1 MSTHHIQRSALGVW
15 AILVPVVAFGQAEYK
30 GSIGGVITDPSGAVI
45 PGATVTITENGTNAS
60 KTVKT
65 QAAGNY
71 LFPNLRPSSY
81 TLKAEAQGFRAVERK
96 DVILQVDQRATLNL
110 ALSMAG
116 VTSVVEVRE
125 AAPLLDTGSPSLGT
139 DVNNQ
144 MVSQVPLPGRDFF
157 GLVFLNAGVTETTGS
172 GITDGYPTGTNFVS
186 NGQRNATAEI
196 RMDGAPISA
205 PEQGEGATSNVY
217 YEPSVEVVQEFKV
230 QSNSF
235 SAEFG
240 NNGGTIVNMVLK
252 SGTNAFHGSGWWFGQ
267 RTWLDANDFFNNAT
281 GIPRPEH
288 KHDQYGASLGG
299 PIRKNKTFFFID
311 FERVIDTSP
320 IQILA
325 TVPTPAERLGD
336 FSNTQIVDPN
346 SGNLVPDLIF
356 NPLQVSNGMRAAFP
370 GNVIG
375 PQWIDPVGQNV
386 INLYPLPNQ
395 PGNADGTNNFR
406 TTIPA
411 PSKSLQFDAK
421 LDHQLNDRMHLSGR
435 FSHAHSSSSTPLVFG
450 DGEFNDG
457 TNYLTDVNNA
467 SLEYNWNIRPTT
479 LLSARLAIDRVYG
492 PGYTNYPDPLHYG
505 FPSILDTANPG
516 IVRMPG
522 ILMDSPWTSLYDQC
536 CVDTHF
542 AHTLWTYS
550 AALELTRG
558 RHALKFGGEQRPF
571 FNNFQQPSY
580 PTGYFHFAQSVTE
593 NVIGAFNPVQGNPF
607 ADLLVGMGD
616 YGGIAIYPAVANK
629 SLETGFFA
637 QDNWKVTS
645 KLTLNLGLR
654 YEWSTPYSER
664 YNRVQFSDFAGDS
677 GVPNPL
683 PALLPGLVPGVDLSG
698 LPMGATLKGTTLFA
712 VPGHRHV
719 PVDRNNFAPRL
730 GFAYALT
737 PNTVL
742 RGGAGIY
749 YGMSVATNFQYAG
762 TTFRKDGAI
771 NFTLDNFQTR
781 YATLANPF
789 PAGLPAPQGTKYG
802 PLAEWGFGNGNDLGN
817 TVAQNADI
825 YQWSLGVQRLL
836 PGQVVVSVDYSANR
850 STHLPFGGY
859 SSTRNRDF
867 IPSSVSKQF
876 NTVDLSNQLL
886 NTVNNPF
893 QPMFCSAFD
902 PVTSTCTTPGTTFNE
917 PDSIYNNPQI
927 PLINLLR
934 PYPQFNGD
942 FEGLPSLVAN
952 SWYNA
957 LQIRFQKRAG
967 HYVAVEG
974 NYTIAKAIDDSSTG
988 ANAFVGLLNSG
999 NPQQLDNLRAEYSVS
1014 ANDAPQRL
1022 AAAII
1027 LQVPVGRGLWIGRGM
1042 NRILDA
1048 FVGGWSASTILTE
1061 QSGQP
1066 MAIGLSQG
1074 YLADG
1079 NQRPNVTCN
1088 PSSGVSFHQAAATGA
1103 SLFNLACFAFPGY
1116 NQPGDAPRYF
1126 STLRSNGI
1134 HSMDVAFYKTV
1145 NLRESMRIEVR
1156 ADFFNFT
1163 NTPRFAIPDTL
1174 YGDSTF
1180 GQVSSTQPYSI
1191 PRHGQFGLRFQF

>member
-1 MSTHHIQRSALGVW
+1 MI
-15 AILVPVVAFGQAEYK
+15 AFGQASYK
-30 GSIGGVITDPSGAVI
+30 GTIGGVVTDPSGAVI
-45 PGATVTITENGTNAS
+45 PNASVTITENSTNLS
-60 KTVKT
+60 RSVKT
-65 QAAGNY
+65 DSGGNY
-71 LFPNLRPSSY
+71 LFPGLQPSTY
-81 TLKAEAQGFRAVERK
+81 TIKAEAQGFRAMERK
-96 DVILQVDQRATLNL
+96 DLVLQVDQETTLNF
-110 ALSMAG
+110 ALKVGG
-116 VTSVVEVRE
+116 VAARVEVTE

-139 DVNNQ
+139 DVGND
-144 MVSQVPLPGRDFF
+144 MVSQIPLPGRNFF

-172 GITDGYPTGTNFVS
+172 GITDQNNYPSGTNFVS

-205 PEQGEGATSNVY
+205 PEQGEGATSNVS

-240 NNGGTIVNMVLK
+240 NNGGTIVNMALK
-252 SGTNAFHGSGWWFGQ
+252 SGTNAFHGSAWWFGQ
-267 RTWLDANDFFNNAT
+267 RTWLDANDFFNNAS
-281 GIPRPEH
+281 GIPRAEH
-288 KHDQYGASLGG
+288 KRDQYGASLGG
-299 PIRKNKTFFFID
+299 PIRKNKAFFFVD

-325 TVPTPAERLGD
+325 TVPTPAERMGD
-336 FSNTQIVDPN
+336 FSSTQIVDPN

-356 NPLQVSNGMRAAFP
+356 NPLQVSNGTRASFP

-375 PQWIDPVGQNV
+375 SQWMDPVGRQV

-395 PGNADGTNNFR
+395 PGNLDGTNNFR
-406 TTIPA
+406 TSVPA

-421 LDHQLNDRMHLSGR
+421 VDYQFNDRMHLSGR
-435 FSHAHSSSSTPLVFG
+435 LSHAHSSSSTPLVFG

-457 TNYLTDVNNA
+457 TNYLTTVNNA
-467 SLEYNWNIRPTT
+467 SLEYDWNIRPTT
-479 LLSARLAIDRVYG
+479 LLTTRLAVDRVFG
-492 PGYTNYPDPLHYG
+492 PGYTNYPNPVNYG
-505 FPSILDTANPG
+505 FPSILNTANG

-522 ILMDSPWTSLYDQC
+522 LLMDSPWTSLYDQC

-542 AHTLWTYS
+542 AHTLWAY
-550 AALELTRG
+550 AATLTQMRG
-558 RHALKFGGEQRPF
+558 RHTLKFGGEQRPF

-580 PTGYFHFAQSVTE
+580 PTGYFHFAQSVSE
-593 NVIGAFNPVQGNPF
+593 QVIGAFNPVQGNPF

-629 SLETGFFA
+629 SVETGLFV
-637 QDNWKVTS
+637 QDDWKVTS

-654 YEWSTPYSER
+654 YEWSTPYTER
-664 YNRVQFSDFAGDS
+664 FNRIQFSDFGGDS
-677 GVPNPL
+677 GVLNPV
-683 PALLPGLVPGVDLSG
+683 PGVLLGLVPGINLSG
-698 LPMGATLKGTTLFA
+698 LPLGPTLKGITIYA
-712 VPGHRHV
+712 GPGDRHV
-719 PVDRNNFAPRL
+719 PVDRNNFAPRI

-737 PNTVL
+737 PNTVI

-762 TTFRKDGAI
+762 TAFRKDGAI

-781 YATLANPF
+781 YATLENPF
-789 PAGLPAPQGTKYG
+789 PAGLPAPEGTQYG
-802 PLAEWGFGNGNDLGN
+802 PLAEWGYGNGNDLGN
-817 TVAQNADI
+817 TAALNANI
-825 YQWSLGVQRLL
+825 YQWSLGVQRML
-836 PGQVVVSVDYSANR
+836 PGQIVVGVDYSANR
-850 STHLPFGGY
+850 STRLPFGGY

-867 IPSSVSKQF
+867 IPSSISKQF
-876 NTVDLSNQLL
+876 NTVDLNTQLY

-893 QPMFCSAFD
+893 QPMFCSAFN
-902 PVTSTCTTPGTTFNE
+902 PNTSTCTTPGTTFNL
-917 PDSIYNNPQI
+917 PDSIYNSPQI

-934 PYPQFNGD
+934 PFPQFNGD
-942 FEGLPSLVAN
+942 FEGLPELVAN

-957 LQIRFQKRAG
+957 LQIRFQKRAS
-967 HYVAVEG
+967 HYISLEG

-988 ANAFVGLLNSG
+988 ANAFVGLLNNG

-1022 AAAII
+1022 AVAAV
-1027 LQVPVGRGLWIGRGM
+1027 LELPVGRGLWIGRDM
-1042 NRILDA
+1042 NRVLDG
-1048 FVGGWSASTILTE
+1048 FLGGWNVSTILTE

-1066 MAIGLSQG
+1066 MAIGMSQG

-1088 PSSGVSFHQAAATGA
+1088 PSSGISFHQAASSGA
-1103 SLFNLACFAFPGY
+1103 SLFNTACFAFPGY

-1134 HSMDVAFYKTV
+1134 HNMDLAFYKTIK
-1145 NLRESMRIEVR
+1145 LRESMNLQLRV
-1156 ADFFNFT
+1156 DFFNFT

-1180 GQVSSTQPYSI
+1180 GQVSSSMPYST
-1191 PRHGQFGLRFQF
+1191 PRYGQFGLRFEF